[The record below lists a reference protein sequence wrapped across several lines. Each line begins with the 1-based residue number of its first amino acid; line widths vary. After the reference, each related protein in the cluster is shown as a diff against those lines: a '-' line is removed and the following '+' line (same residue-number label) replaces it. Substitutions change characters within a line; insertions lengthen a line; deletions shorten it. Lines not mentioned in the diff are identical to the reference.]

1 MIIAKHFPILQVL
14 LPLFGA
20 LFSALTFRP
29 RMGHIIAA
37 TSVFCSL
44 VMAIYYFDIASAG
57 VSYAIGDHKAP
68 IGIEYRLDVLNQPAI
83 IYVNS
88 LLLFVLTFC
97 HGLFKDAVVN
107 YLRPKYS
114 HLIYTIL
121 LFAHAGYVGM
131 LSTND
136 LFNLYVFIEIS
147 SLSAYALMAQ
157 GADNEA
163 PAAAFDYLILGTIG
177 ATLILISVGLLFAR
191 TGSLNISDI
200 KELLQKSYGSKTV
213 IIACCFFVVGAMLK
227 MAFFPMH
234 FWMIRN
240 YRAAP
245 AVILIYLAGI
255 SAVMGCYIIIRFLHF
270 ALVYEV
276 IAGALYEVIRPL
288 ALVAIVICSFL
299 ALRSVDLRKIIA
311 YSAAA
316 GGGYAMLLM
325 VTGSAGGFDGAGGS
339 EAGGEI
345 LKQFLLAD
353 GVNKIGLFLVIAYI
367 SSGYFLPITALIM
380 LVIFSA
386 GLPISALFMLKIKML
401 QLFLSKNLW
410 VDFAVVI
417 TASVMSLFYHYNF
430 ALIAMKEIQQKM
442 QEHKANEEQQAMSN
456 FAPVF
461 AIIAL
466 QVLVF
471 CVVIYG

>member
-29 RMGHIIAA
+29 RISHVIAVI
-37 TSVFCSL
+37 SVLSSL
-44 VMAIYYFDIASAG
+44 LMAIYYFDIANVG
-57 VSYAIGDHKAP
+57 VFYAIGDHKAP
-68 IGIEYRLDVLNQPAI
+68 IGIEYRLDNLNQPAI

-88 LLLFVLTFC
+88 VLLFVLTFC
-97 HGLFKDAVVN
+97 HKLFNDNVVN
-107 YLRPKYS
+107 YLTPKYR
-114 HLIYTIL
+114 HLIYAIL
-121 LFAHAGYVGM
+121 LFAHTGYIGM

-157 GADNEA
+157 GADKEA

-177 ATLILISVGLLFAR
+177 ATLILISVGLLFAH

-200 KELLQKSYGSKTV
+200 KQLLQKSYGSKTV
-213 IIACCFFVVGAMLK
+213 IVACCFFVVGATLK

-234 FWMIRN
+234 FWMIRS

-255 SAVMGCYIIIRFLHF
+255 SAVMGCYIIVRFLHF
-270 ALVYEV
+270 ALVYDL
-276 IAGALYEVIRPL
+276 IAGALHAMLRPT
-288 ALVAIVICSFL
+288 ALVAIVSCSFF

-316 GGGYAMLLM
+316 GGGYALLLM
-325 VTGSAGGFDGAGGS
+325 FVGNGGVIDSSG
-339 EAGGEI
+339 EAGSEI

-353 GVNKIGLFLVIAYI
+353 SINKIGLFLIIACI
-367 SSGYFLPITALIM
+367 SSGYFLPVAALIM

-386 GLPISALFMLKIKML
+386 GLPLSALFLLKIKML
-401 QLFLSKNLW
+401 QLFLSKNSW
-410 VDFAVVI
+410 VDFTVI
-417 TASVMSLFYHYNF
+417 IMASVMSLFYHYNF
-430 ALIAMKEIQQKM
+430 ALLAMKEMRQKM
-442 QEHKANEEQQAMSN
+442 ESDKVDEERRAISN
-456 FAPVF
+456 FAAVF
-461 AIIAL
+461 AMIILQILAL
-466 QVLVF
+466 
-471 CVVIYG
+471 CVVVYR